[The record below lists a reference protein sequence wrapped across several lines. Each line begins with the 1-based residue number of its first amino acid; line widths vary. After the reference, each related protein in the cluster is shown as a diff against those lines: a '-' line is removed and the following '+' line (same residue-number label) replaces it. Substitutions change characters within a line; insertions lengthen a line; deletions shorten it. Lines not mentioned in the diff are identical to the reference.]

1 VNNVKPDVAICF
13 EGCPADDTI
22 AEPYA
27 VQAALKKG
35 PMLRF
40 MDRSAICNP
49 RFMRYALDLA
59 EEKGITV
66 QAAVREGGGTNA
78 SMICLSDKGT
88 PVIVI
93 SIPVRY
99 IHSHNCIASM
109 SDFDAA
115 VELAVAVIKSLDKDI
130 VDSF

>member
-1 VNNVKPDVAICF
+1 
-13 EGCPADDTI
+13 
-22 AEPYA
+22 
-27 VQAALKKG
+27 
-35 PMLRF
+35 MLRF

>member
-1 VNNVKPDVAICF
+1 MNLILSAARECLTNASRHADASVLRVTLKDAGPGFLNVEFRNDGKPP
-13 EGCPADDTI
+13 ET
-22 AEPYA
+22 
-27 VQAALKKG
+27 
-35 PMLRF
+35 
-40 MDRSAICNP
+40 
-49 RFMRYALDLA
+49 
-59 EEKGITV
+59 
-66 QAAVREGGGTNA
+66 AVREGGGTNA